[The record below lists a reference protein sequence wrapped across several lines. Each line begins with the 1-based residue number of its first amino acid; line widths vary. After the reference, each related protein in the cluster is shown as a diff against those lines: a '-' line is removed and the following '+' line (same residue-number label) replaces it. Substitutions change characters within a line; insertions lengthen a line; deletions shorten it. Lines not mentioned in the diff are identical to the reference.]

1 MRLEGS
7 SAGNRGLASILAH
20 AGHTNVPRVY
30 IGIGR
35 PEAGDSVPDYVLS
48 RPRPEDAKAIDAA
61 IDRVCDHFDLVVQG
75 DLQAAMNVM
84 NVRG

>member
-1 MRLEGS
+1 MKVIHSHAVGLISFLLFASAAVFGNTFVAPEGPAREVNEIRS
-7 SAGNRGLASILAH
+7 LKA
-20 AGHTNVPRVY
+20 
-30 IGIGR
+30 
-35 PEAGDSVPDYVLS
+35 VLK
-48 RPRPEDAKAIDAA
+48 DAKAIDAA